1 MNKARLA
8 RRLAYG
14 LAALLVAVAALL
26 PLADWLIDRP
36 AVKAAIQQRLSSAL
50 GGQIAWE
57 GLDLRLLPAPHGEL
71 RRVRIE
77 IPGAVSARAEQVDA
91 YLRLWP
97 LFRGH
102 PEIASLSVSRPEV
115 RIAASG
121 GAQAEHAPIEPL
133 AAYRGVIEP
142 LAHVLQKFAPDTEF
156 RIDSAA
162 IDLSALGFDLR
173 DLNLAARTTHEGL
186 DLELEAASN
195 LWKRLRV
202 KGRVQ
207 HVDLSA
213 RAALEVDELAVLP
226 DLPAARLRAQLS
238 TDANSAIEGEADVTL
253 GVLLESAKV
262 KLRLPAAGALQASAD
277 VSGIDLPRALA
288 IARPR
293 LNGLQPVVSLDG
305 RLSAKVDLVLGD
317 DWRVRA
323 HVVKSSAVLKL
334 AQLPWKISA
343 TAGQVSVS
351 AKALEVRGL
360 HGTLGES
367 SYSDAAARLELG
379 KPLRLAAA
387 SGKASLRLEQWF
399 PWLRERVP
407 QLEEITALSGGAD
420 VSLQRLALRFDR
432 PADADFEALVSPR
445 QVSAAL
451 KALPA
456 ATAVSGGSV
465 RVDPAQVR
473 LDKVAIAMLDA
484 KALVSGTIA
493 LKGPRV
499 ELAVAEGALGE
510 KTAQWALARAGL
522 PARLEPRTPLRVAAQ
537 RLVWGPGQA
546 LEADARID
554 FDGGPQVGLA
564 LGWQPQQ
571 LELRRLAIK
580 DAQSDAVLG
589 ARLGEKLLQASFS
602 GTLYGRSVAAMLRR
616 PPQDSG
622 SARGEV
628 RVTVDRAQP
637 QRTIGEGHLRLEA
650 LDLSWLAGKK
660 AIIERLELSAEPAG
674 LRIAAAELDWDEQK
688 FSLRGAVRRTAQGPV
703 IDAQLESPGV
713 ALERLLSAEKA
724 AAEKPASEKPAAAG
738 EPKQSRLW
746 PLPVTG
752 RVAVRAGFVQYQHFR
767 IEPFEGSLDLARERA
782 GLEVKEARMCGVSFP
797 LTAEAAPGSLAVA
810 AQITMRDEPLEA
822 AARCFT
828 GGTLEISGN
837 ADLRAELRTKGVKR
851 EELIR
856 NLTGSA
862 QAELRKGRVK
872 RFALI
877 GNILS
882 LRNIASLQKMQEDG
896 FPYRSMTA
904 KGHFENGEF
913 ALEEGFFDSDA
924 ARLAAN
930 GRVDLLGANS
940 RLNVLVGLLT
950 TVDRVA
956 GAIPIIGDVFGGS
969 MLALPVGVSGDI
981 RDPLVVPLGP
991 RAVTDRLLGIFERTL
1006 KLPGKLVVPP
1016 AEQAPP
1022 PPR

>member
-14 LAALLVAVAALL
+14 LAALLVAIAALL
-26 PLADWLIDRP
+26 ALADWLIDTP
-36 AVKAAIQQRLSSAL
+36 AVKAAIEKRLSSAL

-57 GLDLRLLPAPHGEL
+57 GLDLRVLPAPHGQL
-71 RRVRIE
+71 RRVSIE
-77 IPGAVSARAEQVDA
+77 VPGAVSVRAEQVDA

-97 LFRGH
+97 LLQGH

-121 GAQAEHAPIEPL
+121 GAPGEGEPVEPL
-133 AAYRGVIEP
+133 TAYRRVIEP
-142 LAHVLQKFAPDTEF
+142 VARALQKFAPDTEF

-162 IDLSALGFDLR
+162 IDLAAVGFDLR
-173 DLNLAARTTHEGL
+173 DLNVAARTTHEGL

-207 HVDLSA
+207 YVDLSA

-238 TDANSAIEGEADVTL
+238 TDANSAIEGEADVAL
-253 GVLLESAKV
+253 GALLESAKV
-262 KLRLPAAGALQASAD
+262 KLRLPAAGVLQASAD

-293 LNGLQPVVSLDG
+293 LDGLQPVVSLDG

-317 DWRVRA
+317 DWQVRV
-323 HVVKSSAVLKL
+323 HVVKSDAMLKL

-407 QLEEITALSGGAD
+407 QLEEITALAGGAD

-456 ATAVSGGSV
+456 AAAVSGGSV

-473 LDKVAIAMLDA
+473 LDKVAVGMADA

-493 LKGPRV
+493 FKGPRI
-499 ELAVAEGALGE
+499 ELAIAEGVVGE
-510 KTAQWALARAGL
+510 KTVQWALGRAGA
-522 PARLEPRTPLRVAAQ
+522 PERLEPKTPLRVAAP
-537 RLVWGPGQA
+537 RIAWGPGQA
-546 LEADARID
+546 LEAEALID
-554 FDGGPQVGLA
+554 FDEGPQVGLA
-564 LGWQPQQ
+564 LGWQPEQ
-571 LELRRLAIK
+571 LDLRRLAIK
-580 DAQSDAVLG
+580 DARSDAVLG
-589 ARLGEKLLQASFS
+589 ARIAEKLVQVSFA
-602 GTLYGRSVAAMLRR
+602 GNLDGRSVAAMLRR
-616 PPQDSG
+616 PPRESG
-622 SARGEV
+622 TARGEM
-628 RVTVDRAQP
+628 RVTIDRERP
-637 QRTIGEGHLRLEA
+637 QRTIAEGQLKLEA
-650 LDLSWLAGKK
+650 LDLTWLAGRR
-660 AIIERLELSAEPAG
+660 ALIQRADLSAQPAG
-674 LRIAAAELDWDEQK
+674 LRIVDAEVDFEEQK
-688 FSLRGAVRRTAQGPV
+688 FTVRGQMQRTAQGPV
-703 IDAQLESPGV
+703 IDARVESPGV
-713 ALERLLSAEKA
+713 VIERLLPAEKKAEPPA
-724 AAEKPASEKPAAAG
+724 AKPAPGS
-738 EPKQSRLW
+738 SRLW

-752 RVAVRAGFVQYQHFR
+752 RVQLSAGFVQYQHYK
-767 IEPFEGSLDLARERA
+767 IAPFEGSLDLERERA
-782 GLEVKEARMCGVSFP
+782 GFKVEQARMCGLSFP
-797 LTAEAAPGSLAVA
+797 VTGEALPESLAFSTK
-810 AQITMRDEPLEA
+810 ITMRDQPIEETMKCL
-822 AARCFT
+822 T
-828 GGTLEISGN
+828 GSAIEITGN
-837 ADLRAELRTKGVKR
+837 ADLSADLAARGKAAD
-851 EELIR
+851 LIR
-856 NLTGSA
+856 NLTGTA

-872 RFALI
+872 KFALI

-882 LRNIASLQKMQEDG
+882 VRDIASLHGAKEEG
-896 FPYRSMTA
+896 FPYRSLSA
-904 KGHFENGEF
+904 KGRFEGGEF
-913 ALEEGFFDSDA
+913 LLEEGFFDSDA
-924 ARLAAN
+924 ARIAAS
-930 GRVDLLGANS
+930 GRIDLYGANT
-940 RLNVLVGLLT
+940 RLNVLLGLLT

-1016 AEQAPP
+1016 VEQTP